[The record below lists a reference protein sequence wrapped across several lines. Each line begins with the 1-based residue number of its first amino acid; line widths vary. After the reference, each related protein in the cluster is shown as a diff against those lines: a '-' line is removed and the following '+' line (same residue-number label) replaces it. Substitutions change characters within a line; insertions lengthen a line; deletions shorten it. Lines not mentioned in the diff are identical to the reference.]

1 MQTIQ
6 LQGHTHTLCVPLS
19 VFLHGPP
26 TAPPE
31 TGERPFHFSDDRGV
45 AVKEDKR
52 KDRAK

>member
-31 TGERPFHFSDDRGV
+31 TGERPFLFSVV
-45 AVKEDKR
+45 AICLAKMRMKEGK
-52 KDRAK
+52 